1 MSFQKPTQVGW
12 MTNQSRG
19 GKTGPESSPGS
30 STWVITGCGGN
41 PSTEAAFREQTF
53 NHSVTP
59 PSYLPAQQPSP
70 LFFFFF
76 FFAVRAGKCPWEQ
89 LLPAFN
95 HNVTLT
101 LTPSIILHSTCR
113 PSAMSGWPIRAVHAD
128 LAIVIG
134 SGMVT

>member
-1 MSFQKPTQVGW
+1 MSFQKPMQVGW

-70 LFFFFF
+70 LFFFF
-76 FFAVRAGKCPWEQ
+76 
-89 LLPAFN
+89 LLSVPG
-95 HNVTLT
+95 NVLGNNCSPLLT
-101 LTPSIILHSTCR
+101 T
-113 PSAMSGWPIRAVHAD
+113 M
-128 LAIVIG
+128 
-134 SGMVT
+134 